1 MEPTEGI
8 LLIVESLT
16 LEANESDNI
25 SITQSALTITSEE
38 AGTGFDISRKCFEPS
53 EMKEWAIDDLNK
65 TIQWL
70 ESQEEKP
77 DPSEVTKIAAEG
89 ILTCLQDVIRSLEEK
104 REDFGN
110 LNKIFIFSG
119 KSLHKLGGRMVY
131 STCSK
136 NLIENE
142 VVVTKV

>member
-1 MEPTEGI
+1 MINVMFCQSSHLKRVNREQPSKST
-8 LLIVESLT
+8 T
-16 LEANESDNI
+16 
-25 SITQSALTITSEE
+25 SIKSKSIDFYVWCIFW
-38 AGTGFDISRKCFEPS
+38 GKGFDISRKCFEPS

-110 LNKIFIFSG
+110 LNKIFIFSD
-119 KSLHKLGGRMVY
+119 MY
-131 STCSK
+131 PT
-136 NLIENE
+136 
-142 VVVTKV
+142 